1 MVAHI
6 CAVLQLLLDN
16 KVPVQYNT
24 CIGTQQGNLMHLFL
38 ITYADGRT
46 LEERGDSVND
56 VQAFVWRVY
65 SSWGKIKSIVQTTP
79 EWTE

>member
-1 MVAHI
+1 
-6 CAVLQLLLDN
+6 
-16 KVPVQYNT
+16 
-24 CIGTQQGNLMHLFL
+24 MHLFL
-38 ITYADGRT
+38 ITFADGRT

-65 SSWGKIKSIVQTTP
+65 SSWGKIKSIVQTSP